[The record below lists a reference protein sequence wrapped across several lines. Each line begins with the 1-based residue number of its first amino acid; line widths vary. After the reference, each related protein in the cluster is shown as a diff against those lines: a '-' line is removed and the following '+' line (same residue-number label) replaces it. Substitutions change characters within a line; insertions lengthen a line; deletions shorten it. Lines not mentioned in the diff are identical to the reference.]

1 MNKASIKQKIKD
13 FSESELAAK
22 LGKILNRIIQV
33 GIIVYLAFEL
43 TELGWSKFFKS
54 LPVNPLF
61 YLIFLINY
69 FLLPVSEIFSY
80 GISWKIKVKE
90 SFSVFIK
97 KRVYNKDVL
106 GYSGEVQLF
115 AWARK
120 KLGKSDKEIFKVIR
134 DNNILSS
141 VASTTIAFFLLLIFF
156 ATDQISLFDY
166 LKRENLFT
174 YIAMGIIVIIIG
186 VVLYRFR
193 RYFFSMSR
201 KVALSVL
208 GIHTTRFML
217 VNILQVVQW
226 YVVMPEI
233 PLRIWF
239 TYLSMTL
246 ILSRIPFLPNKD
258 LVFIGASIEI
268 SKLINVSTAGIAG
281 LFIAQ
286 NVLDKLLNAILFT
299 TLTAKEPA
307 IVTEQDI
314 QDLESK
320 SRTS

>member
-1 MNKASIKQKIKD
+1 MNKEVFKQKIKD
-13 FSESELAAK
+13 FSNSELSSK
-22 LGKILNRIIQV
+22 IGKIFNRIIQV
-33 GIIVYLAFEL
+33 GIVVYLVFEL

-54 LPVNPLF
+54 LPIHPLF
-61 YLIFLINY
+61 YLIFLVNY

-90 SFSVFIK
+90 SFAVFIK

-115 AWARK
+115 TWARK

-141 VASTTIAFFLLLIFF
+141 VASTTIAFILLLIFF
-156 ATDQISLFDY
+156 ATDQISLLDY
-166 LKRENLFT
+166 ITRENIIT
-174 YIAMGIIVIIIG
+174 YISIGIIILIIG
-186 VVLYRFR
+186 IVLYRFR
-193 RYFFSMSR
+193 KYLFSMSR
-201 KVALSVL
+201 KTAFSVL
-208 GIHTTRFML
+208 GIHTSRFII

-286 NVLDKLLNAILFT
+286 NVLDKVLNAVLFT
-299 TLTAKEPA
+299 TLTAKDA
-307 IVTEQDI
+307 NIVESDDI
-314 QDLESK
+314 QDLESDRRI
-320 SRTS
+320 S